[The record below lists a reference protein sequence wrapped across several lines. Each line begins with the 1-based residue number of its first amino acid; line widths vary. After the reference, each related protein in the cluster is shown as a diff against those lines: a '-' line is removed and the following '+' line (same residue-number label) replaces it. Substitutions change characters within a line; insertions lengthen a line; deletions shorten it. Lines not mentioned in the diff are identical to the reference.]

1 MALDHLHPST
11 SALVNTGNLL
21 GFERRNLYPPSH
33 PSKRQT
39 LPITVSPSFGSPRA
53 NTLLQVPQIPSL
65 LITGSPGA
73 ALAGVGN
80 DAFPSAS
87 KRAAVVAADEVPIR
101 VATAHRSPL
110 DFLLWENQY
119 QLQTSASLY
128 TLQLWAWQGAASDR
142 GLLSTA
148 RSGASS
154 IRVKAAVTAT
164 A

>member
-21 GFERRNLYPPSH
+21 GLRGAISINAHRSQ
-33 PSKRQT
+33 RQI

-65 LITGSPGA
+65 PITGSPGA

-87 KRAAVVAADEVPIR
+87 KRVAVVAADEVPIR
-101 VATAHRSPL
+101 VATAHRSRL
-110 DFLLWENQY
+110 DFLLWEKQY
-119 QLQTSASLY
+119 QLQTSASLSIV
-128 TLQLWAWQGAASDR
+128 QL
-142 GLLSTA
+142 
-148 RSGASS
+148 
-154 IRVKAAVTAT
+154 
-164 A
+164 